1 MKRILFFVLAV
12 VVLMT
17 SLVSC
22 SSALSEA
29 GAAKTAEKQA
39 ESTKQEENAPKEKRD
54 PTGFCAGY
62 SRVVINPTSPVG
74 MGGYGNTEFRR
85 STGVASDI
93 TAACT
98 AVSDGENT
106 ALFFCI
112 DVLAIGYKN
121 VESIYRQVEKALG
134 IKPEFITISATHSHS
149 SPAISDTA
157 NESVANYL
165 RIFYPAVLKAAKEAV
180 ADLDRC
186 EMKIGRT
193 TTTDLSYVR
202 RYFREDGTFHG
213 TNYVSDSKSPVV
225 RHETEVDNEMQLL
238 MFDRVNGKDILMMNW
253 QCHVT
258 TAGGRDNTMLSA
270 DWVGAMREK
279 IEKDAGVHFT
289 YHQGGAGN
297 VVPNSFITTEPSNA
311 DYNVHGKKLA
321 DVALEAIPKMESV
334 PTGKVRA
341 TTKTV
346 TCQHDLDV
354 SMYDLQKAQAI
365 ADPYRAGDYD
375 MAKSL
380 CLVYGYNSPYHAN
393 AVVNK
398 SNRTEASSTMPLSA
412 VAIGDI
418 GFAVAPYEMF
428 DTNGQQIKKNST
440 YTMTFVCAYSNGSY
454 GYIPSEI
461 AWPNGGY
468 EVDTCK
474 YVKGTGEMLANEL
487 VAMLTTLK

>member
-1 MKRILFFVLAV
+1 MKRILLIALACV
-12 VVLMT
+12 MLLTTLASCASSSLASENT
-17 SLVSC
+17 SEEQN
-22 SSALSEA
+22 A
-29 GAAKTAEKQA
+29 TAEKKTEA
-39 ESTKQEENAPKEKRD
+39 AKEKRD

-62 SRVVINPTSPVG
+62 SRTVINPTSAVG

-85 STGVASDI
+85 STGVSGDI
-93 TAACT
+93 TASCT

-106 ALFFCI
+106 ALFFCV
-112 DVLAIGYKN
+112 DVLGMGVN
-121 VESIYRQVEKALG
+121 NTENIYRQVEKALG
-134 IKPEFITISATHSHS
+134 IKKEFITISATHSHS
-149 SPAISDTA
+149 SPAISTDDD
-157 NESVANYL
+157 ESVANYL
-165 RIFYPAVLKAAKEAV
+165 RIFYPAILKVAKEAV
-180 ADLDRC
+180 ADLDKC

-202 RYFREDGTFHG
+202 RYFREDGTFYG

-279 IEKDAGVHFT
+279 IEKDGNVLFT

-311 DYNVHGKKLA
+311 DYNVHGRKLA
-321 DVALEAIPKMESV
+321 DVALAALGDMESV
-334 PTGKVRA
+334 PSGKVRA
-341 TTKTV
+341 VSKTV
-346 TCQHDLDV
+346 TCDHDLDV
-354 SMYDLQKAQAI
+354 SMYDLEKAQLI
-365 ADPYRAGDYD
+365 ADPYRAGNYD
-375 MAKSL
+375 KAKSL
-380 CLVYGYNSPYHAN
+380 CLEYGFNSPYHAN

-398 SNRTEASSTMPLSA
+398 SNRTEANSTMPLSA

-428 DTNGQQIKKNST
+428 DTNGQQIKSNSS

-454 GYIPSEI
+454 GYIPSELS
-461 AWPNGGY
+461 WPNGGY

-474 YVKGTGEMLANEL
+474 YAKGTGEMLANEL
-487 VAMLTTLK
+487 VSMLEGMK

>member
-1 MKRILFFVLAV
+1 MKRILFLALTCV
-12 VVLMT
+12 ML
-17 SLVSC
+17 LPCLASC
-22 SSALSEA
+22 ASGTLEA
-29 GAAKTAEKQA
+29 VPAPTAENKTEAVTAEK
-39 ESTKQEENAPKEKRD
+39 EAPKEKRD
-54 PTGFCAGY
+54 PTGFSAGY
-62 SRVVINPTSPVG
+62 ARTTINPTSPVG

-85 STGVASDI
+85 SSGIASDI
-93 TAACT
+93 TVSCT
-98 AVSDGENT
+98 AVSDGENK

-112 DVLAIGYKN
+112 DVLGMGQNN
-121 VESIYRQVEKALG
+121 VENIYKQVENALG
-134 IKPEFITISATHSHS
+134 IKREFITISATHSHS
-149 SPAISDTA
+149 SPAISTTDDI
-157 NESVANYL
+157 SVANYL
-165 RIFYPAVLKAAKEAV
+165 KIFYPAVLKVAKEAV

-202 RYFREDGTFHG
+202 RYFREDGTFYG

-225 RHETEVDNEMQLL
+225 RHETDVDNQMQLL

-258 TAGGRDNTMLSA
+258 TAGGRDNTMISA
-270 DWVGAMREK
+270 DWVGALRK
-279 IEKDAGVHFT
+279 NIEAKGDVLFT

-311 DYNVHGKKLA
+311 DYKVHGAKLA
-321 DVALEAIPKMESV
+321 DVALDAMENMESV
-334 PTGKVRA
+334 PTGKIRA
-341 TTKTV
+341 VSKVV
-346 TCQHDLDV
+346 TLTHDLDV
-354 SMYDLQKAQAI
+354 SMYDLQKAWEI
-365 ADPYRAGDYD
+365 VDPYRAGDYD
-375 MAKSL
+375 KAKSL
-380 CLVYGYNSPYHAN
+380 CLDYGFNSPYHAN

-398 SNRTEASSTMPLSA
+398 SNRTEASSTMEVHA

-428 DTNGQQIKKNST
+428 DTNGQQIKANST

-461 AWPNGGY
+461 SWPNGGY

-474 YVKGTGEMLANEL
+474 YVKGTGEMLADEL
-487 VAMLTTLK
+487 VSMLEGLK

>member
-1 MKRILFFVLAV
+1 MKRILFLILASV
-12 VVLMT
+12 MLLT
-17 SLVSC
+17 SLASC
-22 SSALSEA
+22 ASSSLASGETA
-29 GAAKTAEKQA
+29 TEGVKTATA
-39 ESTKQEENAPKEKRD
+39 EQGGYKEKRD

-62 SRVVINPTSPVG
+62 SRVVINPKSAVG

-85 STGVASDI
+85 STGVAGDI
-93 TAACT
+93 TASCT

-112 DVLAIGYKN
+112 DVLGIGYKN
-121 VESIYRQVEKALG
+121 VDSIYRQVEKALG

-149 SPAISDTA
+149 SPAISDTE

-202 RYFREDGTFHG
+202 RYFREDGTFYG

-258 TAGGRDNTMLSA
+258 TAGGRNNTMLSA

-279 IEKDAGVHFT
+279 IEKEGNVLFT

-297 VVPNSFITTEPSNA
+297 VVPNSFISTEPSNA
-311 DYNVHGKKLA
+311 DYNAHGKKLA

-334 PTGKVRA
+334 PNGKIRA
-341 TTKTV
+341 VAKTV
-346 TCQHDLDV
+346 TCPHDLDV

-375 MAKSL
+375 KAKGL
-380 CLVYGYNSPYHAN
+380 CLEYGFNSPYHAN

-398 SNRTEASSTMPLSA
+398 SKRTEASSTMELHA
-412 VAIGDI
+412 VAIGDV

-428 DTNGQQIKKNST
+428 DTNGQQIKKNSS

-474 YVKGTGEMLANEL
+474 YAKGTGEMLADEL
-487 VAMLTTLK
+487 VDMLTELK

>member
-1 MKRILFFVLAV
+1 MKRILFLILASV
-12 VVLMT
+12 MLLT
-17 SLVSC
+17 SLASC
-22 SSALSEA
+22 TSASLGSAETVTNEEQSATA
-29 GAAKTAEKQA
+29 GKDV
-39 ESTKQEENAPKEKRD
+39 PKEKRD

-62 SRVVINPTSPVG
+62 SRVVINPTSAVG

-85 STGVASDI
+85 STGVASNI
-93 TAACT
+93 TASCT

-112 DVLAIGYKN
+112 DVLGMGVKN

-149 SPAISDTA
+149 SPAISDTE

-165 RIFYPAVLKAAKEAV
+165 RVFYPGVLKAAKEAV
-180 ADLDRC
+180 ADLDKC

-202 RYFREDGTFHG
+202 RYFREDGTFYG

-238 MFDRVNGKDILMMNW
+238 MFDRENGKDILMMNW

-258 TAGGRDNTMLSA
+258 TAGGRDNTILSA

-279 IEKDAGVHFT
+279 IEKEGNVLFT

-311 DYNVHGKKLA
+311 DYNVHGRKLA
-321 DVALEAIPKMESV
+321 DIALEAMPKMESV
-334 PTGKVRA
+334 PTGKIRA
-341 TTKTV
+341 VTKTA
-346 TCQHDLDV
+346 TCSHDLDV

-375 MAKSL
+375 KAKGL
-380 CLVYGYNSPYHAN
+380 CLEYGFNSPYHAN

-398 SNRTEASSTMPLSA
+398 SKRTEASSTMELHA

-428 DTNGQQIKKNST
+428 DTNGQQIKKNSP

-461 AWPNGGY
+461 SWPNGGY

-474 YVKGTGEMLANEL
+474 YAKGTGEMLANEL
-487 VAMLTTLK
+487 VSMLTEIK

>member
-1 MKRILFFVLAV
+1 MKRILFFALAV
-12 VVLMT
+12 LMLLSCLSSCASS
-17 SLVSC
+17 SLS
-22 SSALSEA
+22 
-29 GAAKTAEKQA
+29 A
-39 ESTKQEENAPKEKRD
+39 ESTAETETRAEETKTEAAKEKRD

-62 SRVVINPTSPVG
+62 SRVVINPTSAVG

-112 DVLAIGYKN
+112 DVLGIGYKN
-121 VESIYRQVEKALG
+121 VESIHRQVENALG
-134 IKPEFITISATHSHS
+134 IKPEFVTISATHSHS

-165 RIFYPAVLKAAKEAV
+165 RLFYPAVLKAAKEAV

-258 TAGGRDNTMLSA
+258 TAGGRNNTMLSA
-270 DWVGAMREK
+270 DWVGAMRDK

-321 DVALEAIPKMESV
+321 DVALEAMKTMESV
-334 PTGKVRA
+334 PSGKVRA
-341 TTKTV
+341 MSKVV

-375 MAKSL
+375 KAKSL
-380 CLVYGYNSPYHAN
+380 CLEYGFNSPYHAN

-474 YVKGTGEMLANEL
+474 YAKGTGEMLANEL
-487 VAMLTTLK
+487 VSMLTELK

>member
-1 MKRILFFVLAV
+1 MKRILFFALAV
-12 VVLMT
+12 SMLLT
-17 SLVSC
+17 SLASC
-22 SSALSEA
+22 GSSSLASENTA
-29 GAAKTAEKQA
+29 EEQTATAEKKTEA
-39 ESTKQEENAPKEKRD
+39 VKEKRD
-54 PTGFCAGY
+54 PTGFSAGY
-62 SRVVINPTSPVG
+62 ARTVINPTSAVG
-74 MGGYGNTEFRR
+74 MGGYGNAETRR
-85 STGVASDI
+85 STGVVSDI

-112 DVLAIGYKN
+112 DVLGVASKN
-121 VESIYRQVEKALG
+121 AENIKKQVEKALG
-134 IKPEFITISATHSHS
+134 IKPEFVTVTATHSHS
-149 SPAISDTA
+149 SPAIGTDDD
-157 NESVANYL
+157 ESVANYL
-165 RIFYPAVLKAAKEAV
+165 RTFYPAVLKVAKDAV

-202 RYFREDGTFHG
+202 RYFREDGTFYG

-225 RHETEVDNEMQLL
+225 RHETEVDNQMQLL

-270 DWVGAMREK
+270 DWVGAMRDK
-279 IEKDAGVHFT
+279 IEKEADVHFT

-297 VVPNSFITTEPSNA
+297 VVPNSFIPSEPSNA

-321 DVALEAIPKMESV
+321 DVALAAIPTMESV
-334 PTGKVRA
+334 PNGKVRA
-341 TTKTV
+341 TSKVV

-354 SMYDLQKAQAI
+354 SMYDMVNIWKI
-365 ADPYRAGDYD
+365 VDPYRAGDYD
-375 MAKSL
+375 KAKSL
-380 CLVYGYNSPYHAN
+380 CLQYGFNSPYHAN
-393 AVVNK
+393 AVASK
-398 SNRTEASSTMPLSA
+398 SKRTEASSTMEISA

-428 DTNGQQIKKNST
+428 DTNGQQIKKDSP
-440 YTMTFVCAYSNGSY
+440 YTMTFVCAYSNGTY

-474 YVKGTGEMLANEL
+474 YAKGTGEMLAGEL
-487 VAMLTTLK
+487 VSMLTTLK

>member
-1 MKRILFFVLAV
+1 MKRILFFGMA
-12 VVLMT
+12 VLMLLSVMT
-17 SLVSC
+17 SC
-22 SSALSEA
+22 TSASLEA
-29 GAAKTAEKQA
+29 DNTTEEMIETAEKN
-39 ESTKQEENAPKEKRD
+39 EGVKEKRD
-54 PTGFCAGY
+54 PTGFSAGY
-62 SRVVINPTSPVG
+62 SRAVINPTSAVG

-93 TAACT
+93 TVACT

-112 DVLAIGYKN
+112 DVLGIGVKN
-121 VESIYRQVEKALG
+121 KESIHRQVEKALG

-149 SPAISDTA
+149 SPVISTDDD
-157 NESVANYL
+157 ESVANYL
-165 RIFYPAVLKAAKEAV
+165 RIFYPAVLKVAKEAV
-180 ADLDRC
+180 ADLDQC

-258 TAGGRDNTMLSA
+258 TAGGRDNTILSA
-270 DWVGAMREK
+270 DWVGAMRDK
-279 IEKDAGVHFT
+279 IEKEADVHFT

-297 VVPNSFITTEPSNA
+297 VVPNSFISSEPSNA
-311 DYNVHGKKLA
+311 DYNVHGRKLA
-321 DVALEAIPKMESV
+321 DVALAALPQMESV

-341 TTKTV
+341 VTKTV
-346 TCQHDLDV
+346 TCNHDLDV

-375 MAKSL
+375 KAKSL
-380 CLVYGYNSPYHAN
+380 CLEYGFNSPYHAN

-398 SNRTEASSTMPLSA
+398 SKRLGVNSA
-412 VAIGDI
+412 
-418 GFAVAPYEMF
+418 
-428 DTNGQQIKKNST
+428 
-440 YTMTFVCAYSNGSY
+440 FV
-454 GYIPSEI
+454 
-461 AWPNGGY
+461 
-468 EVDTCK
+468 
-474 YVKGTGEMLANEL
+474 
-487 VAMLTTLK
+487 

>member
-1 MKRILFFVLAV
+1 MKRILFLILASV
-12 VVLMT
+12 MLLT
-17 SLVSC
+17 SLASC
-22 SSALSEA
+22 TSTALDSVET
-29 GAAKTAEKQA
+29 GTAEEQVTASGKD
-39 ESTKQEENAPKEKRD
+39 SPKEKRN

-62 SRVVINPTSPVG
+62 SRAVINPTSAVG

-85 STGVASDI
+85 SAGVASDI

-98 AVSDGENT
+98 AVSDGENI

-112 DVLAIGYKN
+112 DVLGMGIKN
-121 VESIYRQVEKALG
+121 VEGIYRQVEKALG

-149 SPAISDTA
+149 SPAISDTSD
-157 NESVANYL
+157 ESVANYL
-165 RIFYPAVLKAAKEAV
+165 RVFYPAVLKVAKEAV
-180 ADLDRC
+180 ADLDKC

-213 TNYVSDSKSPVV
+213 TNYVSNSKSPVV

-238 MFDRVNGKDILMMNW
+238 MFDRENGKDILMMNW

-258 TAGGRDNTMLSA
+258 TAGGRDNNILSA
-270 DWVGAMREK
+270 DWVGAMRDK
-279 IEKDAGVHFT
+279 IEKEGNVLFT

-297 VVPNSFITTEPSNA
+297 VVPNSFIASEPSNA

-321 DVALEAIPKMESV
+321 DVALEAMPKMESV
-334 PTGKVRA
+334 PTGKIRA
-341 TTKTV
+341 VTKTV
-346 TCQHDLDV
+346 TCPHDLDV

-375 MAKSL
+375 KAKSL
-380 CLVYGYNSPYHAN
+380 CLEYGFNSPYHAN

-398 SNRTEASSTMPLSA
+398 SKRTEASSVMELHA

-428 DTNGQQIKKNST
+428 DTNGQQIKKNSP

-474 YVKGTGEMLANEL
+474 YAKGTGEMLANEL
-487 VAMLTTLK
+487 VTMLTEIK

>member
-1 MKRILFFVLAV
+1 MKRILFFALACV
-12 VVLMT
+12 MMLTAFT
-17 SLVSC
+17 SC
-22 SSALSEA
+22 ASSALTSESA
-29 GAAKTAEKQA
+29 PENQTATAEKK
-39 ESTKQEENAPKEKRD
+39 TEEVKEKRD
-54 PTGFCAGY
+54 PTGFAAGFG
-62 SRVVINPTSPVG
+62 RAVINPKASVG

-85 STGVASDI
+85 SKAIANDLTVS
-93 TAACT
+93 CT

-112 DVLAIGYKN
+112 DVLGMGVKN
-121 VESIYRQVEKALG
+121 VESIHKQIEKNLG
-134 IKPEFITISATHSHS
+134 IKPEFVTISATHSHS
-149 SPAISDTA
+149 SPAISDI
-157 NESVANYL
+157 EDGSVANYL
-165 RIFYPAVLKAAKEAV
+165 RTFYPAVLQAAKDAV

-202 RYFREDGTFHG
+202 RYFREDGTFYG
-213 TNYVSDSKSPVV
+213 TNYVSASKSPVV

-258 TAGGRDNTMLSA
+258 TAGGRDNTTLSP
-270 DWVGAMREK
+270 DWVGAMRDKLEK
-279 IEKDAGVHFT
+279 EANIHFT

-297 VVPNSFITTEPSNA
+297 VVPNSFITSEPSNA
-311 DYNVHGKKLA
+311 DYNIHGKKLA
-321 DVALEAIPKMESV
+321 DVALAALGNMESV
-334 PTGKVRA
+334 PSGKVRA
-341 TTKTV
+341 VSKTV
-346 TCQHDLDV
+346 TCDHDLDV
-354 SMYDLQKAQAI
+354 SMYNLQNAQLI

-375 MAKSL
+375 KAKSL
-380 CLVYGYNSPYHAN
+380 CLQYGFNSPYHAN

-398 SNRTEASSTMPLSA
+398 SNRTEANSTMPLSA

-428 DTNGQQIKKNST
+428 DTNGQQIKANSS

-461 AWPNGGY
+461 SWPNGGY

-474 YVKGTGEMLANEL
+474 YAKGTGEMLANEL
-487 VAMLTTLK
+487 VSMLEGIK

>member
-1 MKRILFFVLAV
+1 MKRILFFALAV
-12 VVLMT
+12 LMLLSCLSSCASS
-17 SLVSC
+17 SLS
-22 SSALSEA
+22 
-29 GAAKTAEKQA
+29 A
-39 ESTKQEENAPKEKRD
+39 ESTAETETRAEETKTESAKEKRD

-62 SRVVINPTSPVG
+62 SRVVINPTSAVG

-112 DVLAIGYKN
+112 DVLGVSSKN
-121 VESIYRQVEKALG
+121 AENIQRQVEKALG
-134 IKPEFITISATHSHS
+134 IKPEFVTVTATHSHS
-149 SPAISDTA
+149 SPAIGTDDD
-157 NESVANYL
+157 ESVANYL

-202 RYFREDGTFHG
+202 RYFREDGTFYG
-213 TNYVSDSKSPVV
+213 TNYVSDSNSPVV

-258 TAGGRDNTMLSA
+258 TAGGRNNTMLSA

-321 DVALEAIPKMESV
+321 DVALEAMKTMESV

-375 MAKSL
+375 KAKSL
-380 CLVYGYNSPYHAN
+380 CLEYGFNSPYHAN
-393 AVVNK
+393 AVVKK

-428 DTNGQQIKKNST
+428 DTNGKQIKDNSP
-440 YTMTFVCAYSNGSY
+440 YTMTFVCAYSNGTY

-474 YVKGTGEMLANEL
+474 YAKGTGEMLANEL
-487 VAMLTTLK
+487 VSMLTELK

>member
-1 MKRILFFVLAV
+1 MKRILFFALAC
-12 VVLMT
+12 LMLLT
-17 SLVSC
+17 SFSSCGSSSLVSETTGEDKT
-22 SSALSEA
+22 EA
-29 GAAKTAEKQA
+29 TETKTE
-39 ESTKQEENAPKEKRD
+39 APKEKRD

-62 SRVVINPTSPVG
+62 SRTVINPTSTVG

-106 ALFFCI
+106 ALFFSI
-112 DVLAIGYKN
+112 DVLGIGYKN
-121 VESIYRQVEKALG
+121 VDSIYRQVEKALG

-149 SPAISDTA
+149 SPAISDVED
-157 NESVANYL
+157 ESVANYL
-165 RIFYPAVLKAAKEAV
+165 RIFYPAVLKVAKEAV
-180 ADLDRC
+180 ADLDKC

-202 RYFREDGTFHG
+202 RYFREDGTFYG

-225 RHETEVDNEMQLL
+225 RHETEVDNQMQLL

-258 TAGGRDNTMLSA
+258 TAGGRNNTMLSA
-270 DWVGAMREK
+270 DWVGAMRDK
-279 IEKDAGVHFT
+279 IEKDAGVLFT

-297 VVPNSFITTEPSNA
+297 VVPNSFISTEPSNA
-311 DYNVHGKKLA
+311 DYNAHGRKLA
-321 DVALEAIPKMESV
+321 DVALAAIPEMESV
-334 PTGKVRA
+334 STGKIRA
-341 TTKTV
+341 VAKTV
-346 TCQHDLDV
+346 TCPHDLDV
-354 SMYDLQKAQAI
+354 SMYDLQKAQLI
-365 ADPYRAGDYD
+365 ADPYRAGNYD
-375 MAKSL
+375 KAKSL
-380 CLVYGYNSPYHAN
+380 CLEYGFNSPYHAN

-398 SNRTEASSTMPLSA
+398 SKRTEASSTMELHA
-412 VAIGDI
+412 VAIGEI

-428 DTNGQQIKKNST
+428 DTNGQQIKAKSP

-474 YVKGTGEMLANEL
+474 YAKGTGEMLADEL
-487 VAMLTTLK
+487 VGMLTEIK

>member
-1 MKRILFFVLAV
+1 MKRILFLILAL
-12 VVLMT
+12 LMLLT
-17 SLVSC
+17 SFASC
-22 SSALSEA
+22 ATSSLEA
-29 GAAKTAEKQA
+29 GETAASEQESVTAEA
-39 ESTKQEENAPKEKRD
+39 TKEKEKRD
-54 PTGFCAGY
+54 PTGFAAGY
-62 SRVVINPTSPVG
+62 AREVINPKAAVG

-85 STGVASDI
+85 STGVAQDI
-93 TAACT
+93 TASCT

-112 DVLAIGYKN
+112 DVLGIGSKN
-121 VESIYRQVEKALG
+121 VESICSQVEKSLG

-149 SPAISDTA
+149 SPAISDVED
-157 NESVANYL
+157 ESVANYL
-165 RIFYPAVLKAAKEAV
+165 RVFYPAVLRVAKAAV

-202 RYFREDGTFHG
+202 RYFREDGTFYG

-258 TAGGRDNTMLSA
+258 TAGGRDNTMLSS
-270 DWVGAMREK
+270 DWVGALREK
-279 IEKDAGVHFT
+279 IEKDANVHFS

-297 VVPNSFITTEPSNA
+297 VVPNSFISSEPSNA

-321 DVALEAIPKMESV
+321 EVAMAAIPQMESV
-334 PTGKVRA
+334 PTGKIRA
-341 TTKTV
+341 VTKTV
-346 TCQHDLDV
+346 SCPHDLDV
-354 SMYDLQKAQAI
+354 SMYDLEKAKAI

-375 MAKSL
+375 KAKSL
-380 CLVYGYNSPYHAN
+380 CLEYGYNSPYHAN

-398 SNRTEASSTMPLSA
+398 STRTTTETLMNVSA

-428 DTNGQQIKKNST
+428 DTNGQQIKANSP
-440 YTMTFVCAYSNGSY
+440 YTMTFVCAYSNGSH

-474 YVKGTGEMLANEL
+474 FAKGTGEMLANEL
-487 VAMLTTLK
+487 VGMLTGLK